1 MPELVQTSAKP
12 SVVRFRSTAF
22 RAAPQQIVREQQVI
36 AGAALCTRGEAL
48 GHGLWLDLTFIDQ
61 ITELAAA
68 TAARG
73 LKARFTHPGLCAD
86 GLGTYLGR
94 WKDCQ
99 RDGDVLRG
107 TLHLSATAHS
117 TPKGD
122 LAGYVLDLAEE
133 DPTAFGTSIVF
144 SCDQAS
150 MEQFM
155 LDHGGRWEEDEWGR
169 SIIVGFESPDPDN
182 PGHLPHA
189 RCAEL
194 LGCDVVDEPAANPSG
209 FFGRG
214 DELAAK
220 ASSVLAFLFDLPNTP
235 APDPEAFNGIEPGR
249 ARAFLQEFLSQHGL
263 IVAPRPDASANG
275 AALSAKKENLRTMPN
290 EPKQDDVKAAE
301 KARVKAL
308 REAYAS
314 DPAFALEAIENEW
327 SVEQARAHF
336 ADKLEARV
344 AELSAK
350 VASLESDLAK
360 AQADLAKAKAKP
372 PAPAVAPS
380 AVVEPLAANR
390 EGSAPANF
398 DSVIEELMEQKMS
411 RAEAIRC
418 GVRKYPELHK
428 AWLNNS

>member
-1 MPELVQTSAKP
+1 MMMPELVQTSAKP
-12 SVVRFRSTAF
+12 SIVRFRSTAF
-22 RAAPQQIVREQQVI
+22 RAAPQQINREQRVI

-48 GHGLWLDLTFIDQ
+48 GHGLWLDSTFIDQ
-61 ITELAAA
+61 ITELAKAA
-68 TAARG
+68 SARG
-73 LKARFTHPGLCAD
+73 LKARFAHPGLCSD

-99 RDGDVLRG
+99 RDGDVFRG

-144 SCDQAS
+144 SCDIGA
-150 MEQFM
+150 MERFEAKYK
-155 LDHGGRWEEDEWGR
+155 DAEGR
-169 SIIVGFESPDPDN
+169 FQSPDPDN
-182 PGHLPHA
+182 TDSLPHA

-194 LGCDVVDEPAANPSG
+194 FGCDVVDEPAANPSG

-249 ARAFLQEFLSQHGL
+249 AREFVQKFLSQHGL
-263 IVAPRPDASANG
+263 IVAPRPDASALG
-275 AALSAKKENLRTMPN
+275 AALSAKKETLRTMPN

-336 ADKLEARV
+336 ADTLEARV
-344 AELSAK
+344 TELSTK
-350 VASLESDLAK
+350 VASLEGELAK

-372 PAPAVAPS
+372 QAAPVAPS
-380 AVVEPLAANR
+380 ATVEPLSANR
-390 EGSAPANF
+390 EASVPVSF
-398 DSVIEELMEQKMS
+398 DSVLESLQEKGLSK
-411 RAEAIRC
+411 ADAIRQAA
-418 GVRKYPELHK
+418 RQHPALHK